1 MCGNYSIP
9 KRKQI
14 SLMKDDFENVYDM
27 LEHAIEYAFQGKMQL
42 KFYEFLK
49 YRKTTKAEVDAFLR
63 SSTAKELA
71 DEVLELQ
78 EYVKGGKDNIHQQ
91 LREAY
96 GHIPKPQARK
106 IKAYLG
112 GILEDAVRYS
122 NDRRPGRRKKN
133 SK

>member
-1 MCGNYSIP
+1 
-9 KRKQI
+9 
-14 SLMKDDFENVYDM
+14 MKDDFDNVYDM
-27 LEHAIEYAFQGKMQL
+27 LEHAIEYAFVGKMQL

-49 YRKTTKAEVDAFLR
+49 YRKTKKAEIDSFLK
-63 SSTAKELA
+63 SSTAKEIA

-78 EYVKGGKDNIHQQ
+78 EYIKGGSDNNHKQ

-106 IKAYLG
+106 IKNYLA
-112 GILEDAVRYS
+112 GILEDAVRYQY
-122 NDRRPGRRKKN
+122 DRRPGRRKKN